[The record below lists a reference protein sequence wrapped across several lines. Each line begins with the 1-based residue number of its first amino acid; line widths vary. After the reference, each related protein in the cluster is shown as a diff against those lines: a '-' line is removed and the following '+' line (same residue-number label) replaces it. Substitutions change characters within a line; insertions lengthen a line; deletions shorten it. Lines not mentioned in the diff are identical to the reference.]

1 VSWFPGG
8 AFHDR
13 LSCVVETQGLPQ
25 RALLADARGDERY
38 LRVSWHPDDHQFV
51 VSTWD
56 GERCLGT
63 VHLLAEAAPALIA
76 LLAEG
81 VAQTTGLR
89 QLAVPPPSATA
100 P

>member
-1 VSWFPGG
+1 M
-8 AFHDR
+8 
-13 LSCVVETQGLPQ
+13 VETQGLTQ
-25 RALLADARGDERY
+25 RALLSDARGDDRY
-38 LRVSWHPDDHQFV
+38 LRVSWHADDRQFV

-56 GERCLGT
+56 GERCLST

-89 QLAVPPPSATA
+89 HIAVPPPSAAA